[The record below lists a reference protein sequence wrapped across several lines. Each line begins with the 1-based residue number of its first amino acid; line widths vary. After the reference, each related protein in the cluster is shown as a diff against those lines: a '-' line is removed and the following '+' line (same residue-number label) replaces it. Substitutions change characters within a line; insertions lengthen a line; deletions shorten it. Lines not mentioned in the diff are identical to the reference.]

1 MKRLIIIL
9 TLCIIVIIAILVK
22 NNYEGLC
29 GNYTL
34 TYSKVKD
41 IFDNSDITGIKQSFN
56 THYKRDLLTQ
66 CY

>member
-9 TLCIIVIIAILVK
+9 TLFIIVIIAILVK

-41 IFDNSDITGIKQSFN
+41 IFDNSDISRIKQSFN